1 MEELIELKKLAE
13 KIYEMYTFLISFLE
27 KGDKKSVFELSKK
40 IDECKLKEEEIL
52 TSLDENTIIDLFN
65 FALNNIDNDNPAY
78 IYKLYL
84 FVIDYFNTNYS
95 YLYNTNWFDEE
106 EDNVNYAKA
115 YAYAYSYK
123 KMFDVLQND
132 TLGLKNVDNNFFE
145 GMKHK
150 IYQYFLADAMQCPE
164 FEEVLLTVNFDLN
177 SLIYSSCAGKNV
189 KKEVINLILYAERLN
204 NIVFNEDNTL
214 KTLKC
219 KYMFEY
225 LINNLN
231 IGDFLEIKDYLYL
244 SKKDNFMIAEFK
256 KVIEERGKAYGR

>member
-1 MEELIELKKLAE
+1 MEELIELKKIAE
-13 KIYEMYTFLISFLE
+13 KIYEMYTLLINFLE

-52 TSLDENTIIDLFN
+52 TSLDENTIIDLYN

-189 KKEVINLILYAERLN
+189 KKEVINLILYAEGLN

-231 IGDFLEIKDYLYL
+231 IGDFLEIKDYLYS

>member
-1 MEELIELKKLAE
+1 MEELIELKKLAK
-13 KIYEMYTFLISFLE
+13 KIYEIYTLLISFLE

-52 TSLDENTIIDLFN
+52 SSLDENTIIDLYN

-78 IYKLYL
+78 VDKLYL

-95 YLYNTNWFDEE
+95 YLYNSNWFDEE
-106 EDNVNYAKA
+106 EDNVNYVKA

-132 TLGLKNVDNNFFE
+132 TLGLKNVDNSFFE
-145 GMKHK
+145 GMKHR
-150 IYQYFLADAMQCPE
+150 IYPCFLADAMQCPE

-189 KKEVINLILYAERLN
+189 KKETMNLILYAEGLN

-214 KTLKC
+214 KTLKY

-225 LINNLN
+225 LINNLDKE
-231 IGDFLEIKDYLYL
+231 DFLEIKDYLY
-244 SKKDNFMIAEFK
+244 SIKKDNFIIFEFK

>member
-1 MEELIELKKLAE
+1 MEELIELKKIAE
-13 KIYEMYTFLISFLE
+13 KIYEMYTLLINFLE

-52 TSLDENTIIDLFN
+52 TSLDENTIIDLYN

-189 KKEVINLILYAERLN
+189 KKEVINLILYAEGLN

-231 IGDFLEIKDYLYL
+231 IGDFLEIKDYLYS

-256 KVIEERGKAYGR
+256 KVIEERGKSYGR

>member
-1 MEELIELKKLAE
+1 MEELIELKKLAK
-13 KIYEMYTFLISFLE
+13 KIYEIYTLLISFLE

-52 TSLDENTIIDLFN
+52 SSLDENTIIDLYN

-78 IYKLYL
+78 VDKLYL

-95 YLYNTNWFDEE
+95 YLYNSNWFDEE
-106 EDNVNYAKA
+106 EDNVNYVKA

-132 TLGLKNVDNNFFE
+132 TLGLKNVDNSFFE
-145 GMKHK
+145 GMKHR
-150 IYQYFLADAMQCPE
+150 IYPCFLADAMQCPE

-189 KKEVINLILYAERLN
+189 KKEAINLILYAEGLN

-231 IGDFLEIKDYLYL
+231 IEDFLEIKDYLYS

-256 KVIEERGKAYGR
+256 KVIEERSKSYGR